1 MKKFLPLFII
11 AAAGIV
17 LVFNSELIGDLEGNT
32 DAINHIDVA
41 NTDPIEEMRA
51 QELYQLYAEE
61 SDAAKIESL
70 TENVVGVQGNVV
82 SVGRGSTGDY
92 VVKLEGGVSCAF
104 SNKGKTDVKHLNPG
118 NIIRA
123 KGVNIG
129 YSEVK
134 DQVFLVLCK
143 LESVQ

>member
-1 MKKFLPLFII
+1 MKKFLPLIII

-32 DAINHIDVA
+32 DAIYHIDVA
-41 NTDPIEEMRA
+41 TTTPVEELEA
-51 QELYQLYAEE
+51 EELYQLYAQE
-61 SDAAKIESL
+61 SDASKIEAL
-70 TENVVGVQGNVV
+70 TENVVGVQGTVV

-92 VVKLEGGVSCAF
+92 LVKLKGGVTCAYN
-104 SNKGKTDVKHLNPG
+104 NKGKTDVKDLKPG
-118 NIIRA
+118 NIIRT

-129 YSEVK
+129 YTKAK